1 MPLVGNPLSLLLGIF
16 LPKLEPKLSP
26 EFQPPSLFGACFLQC
41 YNSSCPMDILATL
54 NPAQRE
60 AVEAIEGPVLI
71 LAGPGSGKTRVITHR
86 VAYLV
91 KLCGVSPHHVMAVT
105 FTNKAA
111 REMRERL
118 EQLLGQALEDL
129 TLGTFHAI
137 CARILRRD
145 GKAIG
150 LESSFVIYDEDD
162 QLRLM
167 KQVLEELNLDPKQYA
182 PQALRSAVSAAKSR
196 LISPENYAQRVSSYF
211 EEIVQRVYQRYQE
224 LLSRGQ
230 AVDFDDLLMKT
241 VQLFRGHPKILTRYQ
256 SRYVHILVDEFQDTN
271 IAQYELMKQ
280 LAGKYRN
287 LCVVGDPDQSIY
299 SWRFADL
306 RNILSFEKDYPEA
319 KVVFLEQNYR
329 STGTILEVASEVI
342 SANILRKPKKLWTKN
357 EDGALVTVIESYNA
371 DEEAQSVIN
380 EIEKLIVREQISL
393 KDCAVM
399 YRVNA
404 QSRAL
409 EETFLRYGVPYKLVG
424 GTRFYQRQEVKDI
437 IAYLRVIRNP
447 QDNVSLTRIINVPGR
462 GIGQK
467 TVNTLQ
473 SWAKAHDT
481 SLFEALKQMSHN
493 SIAGEAKQSLPSRTI
508 QALAGFDAL
517 MDKLTARSHELSLS
531 GLVDEILEH
540 TKYKEYILGKEDG
553 EERWENIMELR
564 NVASEYNELETGEA
578 LIAFL
583 EKVSLVSD
591 IDELDEKADAV
602 TLITLHQAK
611 GLEFPAVFI
620 VGLEE
625 GILPHRKSFDDP
637 EQMEEERRLCYV
649 GITRAKRRL
658 FLLRSYRRSLFGG
671 STANLPSRFLQDVSP
686 HLISPRGLWE
696 ESPIPIASAYSHPL
710 PQPFDNPVLKVGD
723 HVRHSK
729 FGPGIVM
736 NCSPTRDDQELTV
749 VFEEAGVKKLLASL
763 APLEKVEKDFDFSS

>member
-1 MPLVGNPLSLLLGIF
+1 
-16 LPKLEPKLSP
+16 
-26 EFQPPSLFGACFLQC
+26 
-41 YNSSCPMDILATL
+41 MDILATL

-60 AVEAIEGPVLI
+60 AVEAIKGPVLI
-71 LAGPGSGKTRVITHR
+71 LAGPGSGKTRVITQR

-91 KLCGVSPHHVMAVT
+91 KLCGVDPHHIMAVT

-111 REMRERL
+111 TEMKERL
-118 EQLLGQALEDL
+118 EQLLGQAADAL

-137 CARILRRD
+137 CARILRRE
-145 GKAIG
+145 GKVIG

-167 KQVLEELNLDPKQYA
+167 KQTLEELNLDPKQYA
-182 PQALRSAVSAAKSR
+182 PQAVRSAISAAKSR
-196 LISPENYAQRVSSYF
+196 LISPGDYGRWVSSHF
-211 EEIVQRVYQRYQE
+211 EEIVHRVYQRYQQ
-224 LLSRGQ
+224 LLSQGQ

-241 VQLFRGHPKILTRYQ
+241 VQLFGDHPQILTKYQ

-329 STGTILEVASEVI
+329 STKTILAVASDII
-342 SANILRKPKKLWTKN
+342 SANVQRKQKKLWTGN
-357 EDGALVTVIESYNA
+357 EDGAPITIVESYSA
-371 DEEAQSVIN
+371 EEEAQSVVN
-380 EIEKLIVREQISL
+380 EIEKLIGQEQTSL

-409 EETFLRYGVPYKLVG
+409 EETFLKYGVPYKLVG
-424 GTRFYQRQEVKDI
+424 GTRFYQRQEVKDV
-437 IAYLRVIRNP
+437 IAYLRVIHNP
-447 QDNVSLTRIINVPGR
+447 QDNISLIRIINVPGR

-467 TVNTLQ
+467 TITTLQ
-473 SWAKAHDT
+473 SWAKEHDI
-481 SLFEALKQMSHN
+481 SIFGALKQISQ
-493 SIAGEAKQSLPSRTI
+493 SAIAGAQKQLLSPRTV
-508 QALAGFDAL
+508 QALAGFDSFMA
-517 MDKLTARSHELSLS
+517 KATAQSRELSLS
-531 GLVDEILEH
+531 GLLAEILER
-540 TKYKEYILGKEDG
+540 TGYKAYILGKEDG
-553 EERWENIMELR
+553 EERWENVMELR
-564 NVASEYNELETGEA
+564 NVTREYDKLAPEEA
-578 LIAFL
+578 LTAFL
-583 EKVSLVSD
+583 EKVSLMSD
-591 IDELDEKADAV
+591 IDELNEKADAV

-611 GLEFPAVFI
+611 GLEFPVVFI

-625 GILPHRKSFDDP
+625 GILPHRKSFDGLD
-637 EQMEEERRLCYV
+637 QMEEERRLCYV
-649 GITRAKRRL
+649 GITRAKQRL
-658 FLLRSYRRSLFGG
+658 YLLRSHRRNLFGG
-671 STANLPSRFLQDVSP
+671 STANPPSRFLKN
-686 HLISPRGLWE
+686 ISPYLVRVKGLWE
-696 ESPIPIASAYSHPL
+696 ESLTPTIRPDFNRDS
-710 PQPFDNPVLKVGD
+710 QPSPEPVRTLTLKVGD

-736 NCSPTRDDQELTV
+736 NCLSTRDDQELTI
-749 VFEEAGVKKLLASL
+749 VFEEAGIKKLLASL
-763 APLEKVEKDFDFSS
+763 APLEKIGKDLDFSS

>member
-1 MPLVGNPLSLLLGIF
+1 
-16 LPKLEPKLSP
+16 
-26 EFQPPSLFGACFLQC
+26 
-41 YNSSCPMDILATL
+41 MDILATL
-54 NPAQRE
+54 NPTQRE
-60 AVEAIEGPVLI
+60 AVEAIEGPLLI
-71 LAGPGSGKTRVITHR
+71 LAGPGSGKTRVITQR

-91 KLCGVSPHHVMAVT
+91 QLCGVSPHNIMAVT

-111 REMRERL
+111 REMKERL
-118 EQLLGQALEDL
+118 EQLLGQAVEAL

-137 CARILRRD
+137 CARILRRE

-150 LESSFVIYDEDD
+150 LDSSFVIYDEDD
-162 QLRLM
+162 QLSLM
-167 KQVLEELNLDPKQYA
+167 KQALEELNLDPKQYA
-182 PQALRSAVSAAKSR
+182 PRALHSAISAAKSR
-196 LISPENYAQRVSSYF
+196 LISSEDYAQRVSSYF
-211 EEIVQRVYQRYQE
+211 EEIVHRVYQRYQQ
-224 LLSRGQ
+224 LLIQGR

-241 VQLFRGHPKILTRYQ
+241 VQLFQDHPRILKRYQ
-256 SRYVHILVDEFQDTN
+256 SKYVHILVDEFQDTN
-271 IAQYELMKQ
+271 IVQYMLMKQ

-329 STGTILEVASEVI
+329 STKTILEVASNVI
-342 SANILRKPKKLWTKN
+342 SANVQRKPKKLWTGN
-357 EDGALVTVIESYNA
+357 EDGAPVTVIESYNA
-371 DEEAQSVIN
+371 EEEAQSVVN
-380 EIEKLIVREQISL
+380 EIEKLIGQEQISL

-424 GTRFYQRQEVKDI
+424 GTRFYQRREVKDI
-437 IAYLRVIRNP
+437 IAYLRLIHNP
-447 QDNVSLTRIINVPGR
+447 QDNVSLVRIINVPVR
-462 GIGQK
+462 GIGQR
-467 TVNTLQ
+467 TLSHLQ
-473 SWAKAHDT
+473 DWAKAHDI
-481 SLFEALKQMSHN
+481 SLFEALRQVSHN
-493 SIAGEAKQSLPSRTI
+493 PTASEAKQSLPPRII
-508 QALAGFDAL
+508 QALAGFDAV
-517 MDKLTARSHELSLS
+517 MAELIAQNRELNLS
-531 GLVDEILEH
+531 GLLDEILEH
-540 TKYKEYILGKEDG
+540 IRYREYILNKEDG

-564 NVASEYNELETGEA
+564 SVANEYDELDTEEA
-578 LIAFL
+578 LTTFL

-591 IDELDEKADAV
+591 IDELDEKADAA

-625 GILPHRKSFDDP
+625 GMLPHRKSFDDP

-649 GITRAKRRL
+649 GITRAKKRL
-658 FLLRSYRRSLFGG
+658 YLLRSYRRSLFGG
-671 STANLPSRFLQDVSP
+671 STANPPSRFLQDISP

-696 ESPIPIASAYSHPL
+696 ENPTPVASPDFNRDS
-710 PQPFDNPVLKVGD
+710 QPSSQSSSTLALKVGD

-736 NCSPTRDDQELTV
+736 NCLPTRDDQELTV
-749 VFEEAGVKKLLASL
+749 AFEEAGVKKLLASL
-763 APLEKVEKDFDFSS
+763 APLEKIEKDFDFSS

>member
-1 MPLVGNPLSLLLGIF
+1 
-16 LPKLEPKLSP
+16 
-26 EFQPPSLFGACFLQC
+26 
-41 YNSSCPMDILATL
+41 MDILATL

-60 AVEAIEGPVLI
+60 AVEAIAGPVLI
-71 LAGPGSGKTRVITHR
+71 LAGPGSGKTKVITHR

-91 KLCGVSPHHVMAVT
+91 KLCGVSPHNIMAVT

-111 REMRERL
+111 REMKERL
-118 EQLLGQALEDL
+118 EQLLGQAAEAL

-137 CARILRRD
+137 CARILRRE
-145 GKAIG
+145 GEVIG
-150 LESSFVIYDEDD
+150 LGSSFAIYDEDD
-162 QLRLM
+162 QSSLI
-167 KQVLEELNLDPKQYA
+167 KQALEELNLDPKQYA
-182 PQALRSAVSAAKSR
+182 PRALRSAIGAAKSR
-196 LISPENYAQRVSSYF
+196 LISPGDYARQVNSYF
-211 EEIVQRVYQRYQE
+211 EEIVHRVYQLYQQ
-224 LLSRGQ
+224 LLSQGR

-241 VQLFRGHPKILTRYQ
+241 VQLFQDHPQILNRYQ

-271 IAQYELMKQ
+271 IVQYMLMKQ

-319 KVVFLEQNYR
+319 KVVLLEQNYR
-329 STGTILEVASEVI
+329 STRTILQVASDVI
-342 SANILRKPKKLWTKN
+342 SANVQRKPKKLWTEN
-357 EDGALVTVIESYNA
+357 EDGASVTVIESYNA
-371 DEEAQSVIN
+371 EEEAQSVVN
-380 EIEKLIVREQISL
+380 EIEKLIGQEQISL

-409 EETFLRYGVPYKLVG
+409 EESFLRYGVPYRLVG
-424 GTRFYQRQEVKDI
+424 GTRFYQRREIKDI
-437 IAYLRVIRNP
+437 IAYLRVIHNP

-462 GIGQK
+462 GVGQK
-467 TVNTLQ
+467 TINTLQ

-493 SIAGEAKQSLPSRTI
+493 DIAGEAKQSLSPRI
-508 QALAGFDAL
+508 AQALAGFDAL
-517 MDKLTARSHELSLS
+517 MAKLTARSHELSLS
-531 GLVDEILEH
+531 GLVGEILEQ
-540 TKYKEYILGKEDG
+540 TRYREYILDKEGG
-553 EERWENIMELR
+553 EDKWENIMELR
-564 NVASEYNELETGEA
+564 NVAGEYDELDSEEA
-578 LIAFL
+578 STTFL

-591 IDELDEKADAV
+591 IDELNEKADAV

-625 GILPHRKSFDDP
+625 GMLPHRKSFDDP

-649 GITRAKRRL
+649 GITRAKKRL
-658 FLLRSYRRSLFGG
+658 YLLRSYRRSLFGG
-671 STANLPSRFLQDVSP
+671 STANPASRFLQDISP
-686 HLISPRGLWE
+686 HLIRPRGLWE
-696 ESPIPIASAYSHPL
+696 ESPTPVASPDFSPPSQPSPL
-710 PQPFDNPVLKVGD
+710 PLGTLALKVGD

-736 NCSPTRDDQELTV
+736 NCLPTRDDQELTV

-763 APLEKVEKDFDFSS
+763 APLEKIEKHFDFPS

>member
-1 MPLVGNPLSLLLGIF
+1 
-16 LPKLEPKLSP
+16 
-26 EFQPPSLFGACFLQC
+26 
-41 YNSSCPMDILATL
+41 MDILTTL

-60 AVEAIEGPVLI
+60 AVEATKGPVLI

-91 KLCGVSPHHVMAVT
+91 KLCGVSPHHIMAVT

-111 REMRERL
+111 REMKDRL
-118 EQLLGQALEDL
+118 EHLLGQAAEAL

-137 CARILRRD
+137 CARILRHD
-145 GKAIG
+145 GKAVG

-162 QLRLM
+162 QLRLV

-182 PQALRSAVSAAKSR
+182 PQALRSAIDGAKSR
-196 LISPENYAQRVSSYF
+196 LISPKDYGQRVSSYF
-211 EEIVQRVYQRYQE
+211 EEIVERVYQRYQE
-224 LLSRGQ
+224 LLSQSQG
-230 AVDFDDLLMKT
+230 VDFDDLLMNT
-241 VQLFRGHPKILTRYQ
+241 VQLFRDHPSILARYQ

-319 KVVFLEQNYR
+319 KVVLLEQNYR
-329 STGTILEVASEVI
+329 STKTILEVASDVI
-342 SANILRKPKKLWTKN
+342 SANVQRKPKKLWTEN
-357 EDGALVTVIESYNA
+357 DGGTPVAVIESYNA
-371 DEEAQSVIN
+371 EEEAQCVVN
-380 EIEKLIVREQISL
+380 EIEKLVGQEQTSL

-409 EETFLRYGVPYKLVG
+409 EETFLRYGLPYKLVG
-424 GTRFYQRQEVKDI
+424 GTRFYQRQEIKDI
-437 IAYLRVIRNP
+437 IAYLRVIHNP
-447 QDNVSLTRIINVPGR
+447 QDSVSLLRIINVPGR
-462 GIGQK
+462 GIGEK
-467 TVNTLQ
+467 TIATLQ
-473 SWAKAHDT
+473 SWAKAYDT
-481 SLFEALKQMSHN
+481 SLFGAIKQITHN
-493 SIAGEAKQSLPSRTI
+493 AITGEAKQSLPSRTI

-517 MDKLTARSHELSLS
+517 MGEFTADRHELSLS
-531 GLVDEILEH
+531 GLVDKILEH
-540 TKYKEYILGKEDG
+540 TGYRAYIQNKEDG

-564 NVASEYNELETGEA
+564 NVASEYNGLDTEEA
-578 LIAFL
+578 LTAFL

-625 GILPHRKSFDDP
+625 GILPHRRSFDDP
-637 EQMEEERRLCYV
+637 EEMEEERRLCYV
-649 GITRAKRRL
+649 GITRAKKRL
-658 FLLRSYRRSLFGG
+658 YLLRSYRRSLFGG
-671 STANLPSRFLQDVSP
+671 STANPPSRFLQDISP
-686 HLISPRGLWE
+686 HLVSPRTLWE
-696 ESPIPIASAYSHPL
+696 DSSTPIPGVDFGRDLQHSSRLIGT
-710 PQPFDNPVLKVGD
+710 VTLKVGD
-723 HVRHSK
+723 HVSHSK
-729 FGPGIVM
+729 FGRGIVM

-749 VFEEAGVKKLLASL
+749 VFEGAGIKKLLASL
-763 APLEKVEKDFDFSS
+763 APLEKVEKDFDSAS

>member
-1 MPLVGNPLSLLLGIF
+1 
-16 LPKLEPKLSP
+16 
-26 EFQPPSLFGACFLQC
+26 
-41 YNSSCPMDILATL
+41 MDILATL

-60 AVEAIEGPVLI
+60 AVEAIKGPVLI

-91 KLCGVSPHHVMAVT
+91 KLCGVGPHHIMAVT

-118 EQLLGQALEDL
+118 EQLLGQAVEAL

-162 QLRLM
+162 QVRLM
-167 KQVLEELNLDPKQYA
+167 KQTLEELNLDVKQYA
-182 PQALRSAVSAAKSR
+182 PQALRSTISAAKSH
-196 LISPENYAQRVSSYF
+196 LISSEDYAEWVSSYF
-211 EEIVQRVYQRYQE
+211 EEIVHRVYQRYQQ
-224 LLSRGQ
+224 LLGQAQ

-241 VQLFRGHPKILTRYQ
+241 VQLFRDHPQILTRYQ

-329 STGTILEVASEVI
+329 STGTILEVASDVI
-342 SANILRKPKKLWTKN
+342 SANVLRKPKKLWTEN
-357 EDGALVTVIESYNA
+357 EEGAPVTLIESYNA
-371 DEEAQSVIN
+371 EEEAQCVVN
-380 EIEKLIVREQISL
+380 EIEKLIGQEQISL

-409 EETFLRYGVPYKLVG
+409 EETFMRYGVPYKLVG

-437 IAYLRVIRNP
+437 IAYLRVIHNP
-447 QDNVSLTRIINVPGR
+447 QDNVSLTRIINAPGR

-467 TVNTLQ
+467 TISMLQ
-473 SWAKAHDT
+473 SWAKTHDI
-481 SLFEALKQMSHN
+481 SILGALKQISQN
-493 SIAGEAKQSLPSRTI
+493 VTAGEGRQSLSPRI
-508 QALAGFDAL
+508 VQALAGFDAL
-517 MDKLTARSHELSLS
+517 MAEVTDQSRELSLS
-531 GLVDEILEH
+531 GLLDEILER
-540 TKYKEYILGKEDG
+540 TGYRAYIVGKEGG
-553 EERWENIMELR
+553 EERWENVLELR
-564 NVASEYNELETGEA
+564 SVASEYNELALEEA
-578 LIAFL
+578 LTAFL

-611 GLEFPAVFI
+611 GLEFPVVFI

-625 GILPHRKSFDDP
+625 GILPHRRSFDDP

-649 GITRAKRRL
+649 GITRAKKRL
-658 FLLRSYRRSLFGG
+658 YLLRSYRRNLFGG
-671 STANLPSRFLQDVSP
+671 STSNPPSRFLQDISP
-686 HLISPRGLWE
+686 RLITPRGLWE
-696 ESPIPIASAYSHPL
+696 DSATPVGSPALSGNL
-710 PQPFDNPVLKVGD
+710 QPSRRPSSTPALKVGD
-723 HVRHSK
+723 HVHHSK

-736 NCSPTRDDQELTV
+736 NCSPTRDDQEVTV
-749 VFEEAGVKKLLASL
+749 VFEGAGVKKLLASL
-763 APLEKVEKDFDFSS
+763 APLDKIEKDLDFAA

>member
-1 MPLVGNPLSLLLGIF
+1 
-16 LPKLEPKLSP
+16 
-26 EFQPPSLFGACFLQC
+26 
-41 YNSSCPMDILATL
+41 MDILATL

-86 VAYLV
+86 IAYLI
-91 KLCGVSPHHVMAVT
+91 KSCGVSPHNIMAVT

-111 REMRERL
+111 REMKERL
-118 EQLLGQALEDL
+118 EQLLGQAVEAL

-137 CARILRRD
+137 CARILRRE

-150 LESSFVIYDEDD
+150 LESSFVIYDEED
-162 QLRLM
+162 QLSLT
-167 KQVLEELNLDPKQYA
+167 KQALEELNLDPKQYA
-182 PQALRSAVSAAKSR
+182 PRALHSAISAAKSR
-196 LISPENYAQRVSSYF
+196 LIGPKDYAQRVSSYF
-211 EEIVQRVYQRYQE
+211 EEIVHRIYQRYQQ
-224 LLSRGQ
+224 LLSQGR

-241 VQLFRGHPKILTRYQ
+241 VQLFQDHPQILSRYQ

-271 IAQYELMKQ
+271 IVQYMLMKH

-329 STGTILEVASEVI
+329 STKTILDVASDII
-342 SANILRKPKKLWTKN
+342 SVNMQRKPKKLWTEN
-357 EDGALVTVIESYNA
+357 EDGTSVIVIESYNA
-371 DEEAQSVIN
+371 EEEAQSVVN
-380 EIEKLIVREQISL
+380 EIEKLADQEQISL

-409 EETFLRYGVPYKLVG
+409 EETFLRYGVPYRLVG
-424 GTRFYQRQEVKDI
+424 GTRFYQRREVKDI
-437 IAYLRVIRNP
+437 IAYLRLIHNP
-447 QDNVSLTRIINVPGR
+447 QDNFSLTRIINVPVR
-462 GIGQK
+462 GIGQR
-467 TVNTLQ
+467 TLSHLQ
-473 SWAKAHDT
+473 DWAKAHET
-481 SLFEALKQMSHN
+481 SLFEALKQVSHN
-493 SIAGEAKQSLPSRTI
+493 VIASEVKQSLPSRII
-508 QALAGFDAL
+508 QALAGFDAAVAEL
-517 MDKLTARSHELSLS
+517 IVRSRELNLS
-531 GLVDEILEH
+531 GLLDEILEH
-540 TKYKEYILGKEDG
+540 TRYREYILNKEDG
-553 EERWENIMELR
+553 EERWENIMELKS
-564 NVASEYNELETGEA
+564 VASEYDELDPQEA
-578 LIAFL
+578 LAAFL

-625 GILPHRKSFDDP
+625 GILPHRRSFNDP
-637 EQMEEERRLCYV
+637 EEMEEERRLCYV
-649 GITRAKRRL
+649 GITRAKKRL
-658 FLLRSYRRSLFGG
+658 YLLRSYRRSLFGG
-671 STANLPSRFLQDVSP
+671 STANPPSRFLQDISP

-696 ESPIPIASAYSHPL
+696 ESPTPIASSDFNRDSQPS
-710 PQPFDNPVLKVGD
+710 PQPLSTLMLKVGD
-723 HVRHSK
+723 HVHHSK

-736 NCSPTRDDQELTV
+736 NCLPTRDDQELTV
-749 VFEEAGVKKLLASL
+749 AFEEAGVKKLLASL
-763 APLEKVEKDFDFSS
+763 APLEKIEKDFDFPS

>member
-1 MPLVGNPLSLLLGIF
+1 
-16 LPKLEPKLSP
+16 
-26 EFQPPSLFGACFLQC
+26 
-41 YNSSCPMDILATL
+41 MDILATL

-60 AVEAIEGPVLI
+60 AVEAIKGPVLI
-71 LAGPGSGKTRVITHR
+71 LAGPGSGKTRVIAHR

-91 KLCGVSPHHVMAVT
+91 RVCGISPHHIMAVT

-118 EQLLGQALEDL
+118 QGLLGQAIEAL

-145 GKAIG
+145 GNAIG

-162 QLRLM
+162 QLRLV
-167 KQVLEELNLDPKQYA
+167 KQVLEELNLDPKQHA
-182 PQALRSAVSAAKSR
+182 PQALRSAIDAAKSR
-196 LISPENYAQRVSSYF
+196 LISPEEYSKRVSSYF
-211 EEIVQRVYQRYQE
+211 EEIVQRLYQRYQQ
-224 LLSRGQ
+224 LLSQGQ

-241 VQLFRGHPKILTRYQ
+241 VQLFRDHRQILARYQ

-329 STGTILEVASEVI
+329 STKTILEVASNVI
-342 SANILRKPKKLWTKN
+342 SANVLRKPKKLWTEN
-357 EDGALVTVIESYNA
+357 ERGTPVTVIESYNA
-371 DEEAQSVIN
+371 EEEAQSVVN
-380 EIEKLIVREQISL
+380 EIEKLVGQEQIPL

-409 EETFLRYGVPYKLVG
+409 EETFLRYGVPYRLVG

-437 IAYLRVIRNP
+437 IAYLRVIHNP
-447 QDNVSLTRIINVPGR
+447 QDNVSLLRIINVPGR

-467 TVNTLQ
+467 TISTLQ
-473 SWAKAHDT
+473 SWAKAHDK
-481 SLFEALKQMSHN
+481 SLFEALKQMSQN
-493 SIAGEAKQSLPSRTI
+493 AVADKAKQSLPSRTV
-508 QALAGFDAL
+508 QALAGFSAL
-517 MDKLTARSHELSLS
+517 VSELSTQRHQVSLS
-531 GLVDEILEH
+531 SLLDEILEH
-540 TKYKEYILGKEDG
+540 TKYRAYIQDKEDG
-553 EERWENIMELR
+553 EDRWENIVELR
-564 NVASEYNELETGEA
+564 NVASEYNELAPEEA
-578 LIAFL
+578 LTAFL

-591 IDELDEKADAV
+591 LDELDEKADAV

-611 GLEFPAVFI
+611 GLEFPAVFV

-625 GILPHRKSFDDP
+625 GILPHRRSFDDP
-637 EQMEEERRLCYV
+637 EEMEEERRLCYV
-649 GITRAKRRL
+649 GITRAKKRL
-658 FLLRSYRRSLFGG
+658 YLLRSYRRSLFGG
-671 STANLPSRFLQDVSP
+671 STANPPSRFLQDISP

-696 ESPIPIASAYSHPL
+696 ETSISVASVYSQSSPRSVSTST
-710 PQPFDNPVLKVGD
+710 LKVGD
-723 HVRHSK
+723 HVHHSK

-736 NCSPTRDDQELTV
+736 NCSPTREDQELTV

-763 APLEKVEKDFDFSS
+763 APLEKIEKHLDFAS

>member
-1 MPLVGNPLSLLLGIF
+1 
-16 LPKLEPKLSP
+16 
-26 EFQPPSLFGACFLQC
+26 
-41 YNSSCPMDILATL
+41 MDILATL

-60 AVEAIEGPVLI
+60 AVEAIKGPVLI

-91 KLCGVSPHHVMAVT
+91 KLCGVSPHHIMAVT

-118 EQLLGQALEDL
+118 EQLLGQALEAL

-162 QLRLM
+162 QLRLI
-167 KQVLEELNLDPKQYA
+167 KQTLEELNLDPKQYA

-196 LISPENYAQRVSSYF
+196 LISPEDYAQWVSSYF
-211 EEIVQRVYQRYQE
+211 EEIVHRAYQRYQQ
-224 LLSRGQ
+224 LLSQGQ

-241 VQLFRGHPKILTRYQ
+241 VQLFRSHPKIITRYQ

-329 STGTILEVASEVI
+329 STKTILEVASDVI
-342 SANILRKPKKLWTKN
+342 SANVLRKPKKLWTEN
-357 EDGALVTVIESYNA
+357 EDGAPATIIESYNA
-371 DEEAQSVIN
+371 DEEAQSVVN
-380 EIEKLIVREQISL
+380 EIEKLIGQEQISL

-447 QDNVSLTRIINVPGR
+447 QDNVSLTRIINIPGR

-467 TVNTLQ
+467 TVNALQ

-481 SLFEALKQMSHN
+481 FLFEALKQVSHN
-493 SIAGEAKQSLPSRTI
+493 AIAGEAKQSLPSRNI
-508 QALAGFDAL
+508 QALAGFDVL
-517 MDKLTARSHELSLS
+517 MDKLTARSRELSLS

-540 TKYKEYILGKEDG
+540 TKYKEYILDKEDG

-578 LIAFL
+578 LISFL

-591 IDELDEKADAV
+591 VDELDEKADAV

-658 FLLRSYRRSLFGG
+658 YLLRSYRRSLFGG
-671 STANLPSRFLQDVSP
+671 STANPPSRFLQDISP

-696 ESPIPIASAYSHPL
+696 ESPISVASAYS
-710 PQPFDNPVLKVGD
+710 QPSPRPSSVLTLKVGD
-723 HVRHSK
+723 HVHHSK

>member
-1 MPLVGNPLSLLLGIF
+1 
-16 LPKLEPKLSP
+16 
-26 EFQPPSLFGACFLQC
+26 
-41 YNSSCPMDILATL
+41 MDILATL

-86 VAYLV
+86 IAYLI
-91 KLCGVSPHHVMAVT
+91 KSCGVSPHHILAVT

-111 REMRERL
+111 REMKERL
-118 EQLLGQALEDL
+118 EQLLGQAVEAL

-137 CARILRRD
+137 CARILRRE

-150 LESSFVIYDEDD
+150 LDSSFVIYDEED
-162 QLRLM
+162 QLSLT
-167 KQVLEELNLDPKQYA
+167 KQALEELNLDPKQYA
-182 PQALRSAVSAAKSR
+182 PRALHSAISAAKSR
-196 LISPENYAQRVSSYF
+196 LIGPKDYARRVSSYF
-211 EEIVQRVYQRYQE
+211 EEIVNRVYQRYQQS
-224 LLSRGQ
+224 LSQGR

-241 VQLFRGHPKILTRYQ
+241 VQLFQDHPQILNRYQ
-256 SRYVHILVDEFQDTN
+256 SKYVHILVDEFQDTN
-271 IAQYELMKQ
+271 IVQYVLMKH

-329 STGTILEVASEVI
+329 STKTILDVASDVI
-342 SANILRKPKKLWTKN
+342 SANVQRKPKKLWTEN
-357 EDGALVTVIESYNA
+357 EEGASVTVIESYNA
-371 DEEAQSVIN
+371 EEEAQSVVN
-380 EIEKLIVREQISL
+380 EIEKLIGQEQISL

-424 GTRFYQRQEVKDI
+424 GTRFYQRREIKDI
-437 IAYLRVIRNP
+437 IAYLRLINTP
-447 QDNVSLTRIINVPGR
+447 QDNVSLVRIINVPVR
-462 GIGQK
+462 GIGQR
-467 TVNTLQ
+467 TLSQLQ
-473 SWAKAHDT
+473 SWAKAHDI
-481 SLFEALKQMSHN
+481 SLFEASNQVANEKILPQR
-493 SIAGEAKQSLPSRTI
+493 IA
-508 QALAGFDAL
+508 QALAGFDAVMAEL
-517 MDKLTARSHELSLS
+517 IAQSHELSLS
-531 GLVDEILEH
+531 GLLDKILEH
-540 TKYKEYILGKEDG
+540 TGYRKYILDKEDG
-553 EERWENIMELR
+553 EERWENVMELKS
-564 NVASEYNELETGEA
+564 VASEYDELDPEEA
-578 LIAFL
+578 LAAFL

-591 IDELDEKADAV
+591 IDELDEKADTV

-637 EQMEEERRLCYV
+637 EEMEEERRLCYV
-649 GITRAKRRL
+649 GITRAKKRL
-658 FLLRSYRRSLFGG
+658 YLLRSYRRSLFGG
-671 STANLPSRFLQDVSP
+671 STANPPSRFLQDISP

-696 ESPIPIASAYSHPL
+696 ESSTLVAGPDFNRDSQPSPRPL
-710 PQPFDNPVLKVGD
+710 DTLALKVGD

-736 NCSPTRDDQELTV
+736 NCLPTRDDQELTV
-749 VFEEAGVKKLLASL
+749 AFEEAGVKKLLASL
-763 APLEKVEKDFDFSS
+763 APLEKIENDFDFSS

>member
-1 MPLVGNPLSLLLGIF
+1 
-16 LPKLEPKLSP
+16 
-26 EFQPPSLFGACFLQC
+26 
-41 YNSSCPMDILATL
+41 MDILATL

-60 AVEAIEGPVLI
+60 AVEAIKGPVLI

-91 KLCGVSPHHVMAVT
+91 KLCGVSPHHIMAVT

-118 EQLLGQALEDL
+118 AQLLGQALEAL

-162 QLRLM
+162 QLRLI
-167 KQVLEELNLDPKQYA
+167 KQTLEELNLDPKQYA
-182 PQALRSAVSAAKSR
+182 PQALRSSVSAAKSR
-196 LISPENYAQRVSSYF
+196 LISPEDYAQRVSSYF

-230 AVDFDDLLMKT
+230 GVDFDDLLMKT
-241 VQLFRGHPKILTRYQ
+241 VQLFRSHPKISTRYQ

-329 STGTILEVASEVI
+329 STKTILEVASDVI
-342 SANILRKPKKLWTKN
+342 SANVLRKPKKLWTEN
-357 EDGALVTVIESYNA
+357 EDGASVTVIESYNA
-371 DEEAQSVIN
+371 DEEAQSVVN
-380 EIEKLIVREQISL
+380 EIEKLIGQEQISL

-437 IAYLRVIRNP
+437 IAYLRVIHNP

-481 SLFEALKQMSHN
+481 SLFEALKQVSHN
-493 SIAGEAKQSLPSRTI
+493 AIAGEAKQSLPSRTI
-508 QALAGFDAL
+508 QALAGFDVL
-517 MDKLTARSHELSLS
+517 MDKLTAQSRELSLS

-540 TKYKEYILGKEDG
+540 TKYKEYILDKEDG

-591 IDELDEKADAV
+591 IDELDKKADAV

-671 STANLPSRFLQDVSP
+671 STANLPSRFLKDISP

-696 ESPIPIASAYSHPL
+696 ESPIPAASAYSQPSPPPL
-710 PQPFDNPVLKVGD
+710 GTLALKVGD

-736 NCSPTRDDQELTV
+736 NCLPTRADQELTV
-749 VFEEAGVKKLLASL
+749 AFEEAGVKKLLASL